1 VELIGWRSYSGG
13 LGMARLL
20 EMISIVDD
28 DGFVRE
34 ATKSLLRSLGYG
46 AMTFASAEEFLQ
58 SNQVDDTSCLITDM
72 QMPGLSGI
80 ELQSLL
86 IARGYRTPMI
96 FITASVEEKT
106 RARALKAGAIAFLTK
121 PLNVDH
127 LVEYLHTAH
136 TNRKMA
142 IVEA

>member
-1 VELIGWRSYSGG
+1 
-13 LGMARLL
+13 
-20 EMISIVDD
+20 MISIVDD
-28 DGFVRE
+28 DSFVRE

-58 SNQVDDTSCLITDM
+58 SNQVNDTSCLITDM

-106 RARALKAGAIAFLTK
+106 RARALKGGAIAFLTK

-127 LVEYLHTAH
+127 LIEYLHTAH
-136 TNRKMA
+136 TEPKMA